1 MTLLT
6 KTNSM
11 RILGIDPGL
20 AQTGWGV
27 VDIIDQRYRP
37 VSFGVV
43 TTATSQDLG
52 LRIHYIASNIGRLAA
67 EHEVVMVAMEDVF
80 FTKNISSAIPVA
92 KVIGAIMHQLAGQG
106 LDVKMFSPPQIK
118 TAVTGY
124 GSAEKHQVQEMMR
137 LMLDLKEIPKPN
149 HSADALA
156 VAVCC
161 ASYSSTERRL
171 GG

>member
-1 MTLLT
+1 
-6 KTNSM
+6 M

-27 VDIIDQRYRP
+27 VDIVDQRYRP

-43 TTATSQDLG
+43 RTAADQDLG
-52 LRIHYIASNIGRLAA
+52 QRIHYIASNIGRLAREHGA
-67 EHEVVMVAMEDVF
+67 EMVAMEDIF
-80 FTKNISSAIPVA
+80 FVKNISSAIPVA
-92 KVIGAIMHQLAGQG
+92 KVIGAITHQLIGQG
-106 LDVKMFSPPQIK
+106 LTVRLFSPPQIK

-124 GSAEKHQVQEMMR
+124 GGAEKLQVQEMMR

-161 ASYSSTERRL
+161 ASYTATERRL